1 MGFDHVCSGF
11 LHNLTLISRGPP
23 HAMARSQTSRPC
35 SLQGFCLFLF
45 SLKFLHCLFF
55 NIYIYLGLS
64 LCYIIL
70 YMLELL
76 KEKVSIIKGADHIH
90 MCMYICHVHTPLP
103 DQCKWQKMTIKDLF
117 KFCRKHCKITQYIMK
132 QQVGF
137 GAGTCTEYGVH
148 FWYLEFLS
156 QNVVSKSHMWHS

>member
-1 MGFDHVCSGF
+1 MFAVVFSIIWPSSLEVHRTPWLEAKLQDPALCRDSVC
-11 LHNLTLISRGPP
+11 
-23 HAMARSQTSRPC
+23 
-35 SLQGFCLFLF
+35 FCFPSNFFIVYF
-45 SLKFLHCLFF
+45 S
-55 NIYIYLGLS
+55 IYIYLGLS